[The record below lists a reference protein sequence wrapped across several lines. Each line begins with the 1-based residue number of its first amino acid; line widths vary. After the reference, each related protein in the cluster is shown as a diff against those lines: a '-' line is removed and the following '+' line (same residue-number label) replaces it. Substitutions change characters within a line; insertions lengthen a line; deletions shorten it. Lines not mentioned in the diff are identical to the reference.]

1 MFCVGVHRRL
11 QSLRAP
17 PPNLAELKLHAI
29 GTWSECCG
37 HLEEQQQL
45 WTPLTADP
53 EHLSQFSIYLGEVRI
68 ERGLSLHGHGCA
80 GTHFVD
86 HTDLKLTAWL
96 PHLDRFPFL
105 RSKFYFMDSVS
116 GEVFFKRSFTT
127 KIDVSHSVHRICIL
141 FSSTPNWLFPLFDT
155 LIRCQFNWV
164 ENSLGDNKVQL

>member
-1 MFCVGVHRRL
+1 MFCVSVHRSL

-17 PPNLAELKLHAI
+17 SPSHRAEVTCNRNLKWVL
-29 GTWSECCG
+29 WSPGRAATTC
-37 HLEEQQQL
+37 
-45 WTPLTADP
+45 TPLTADP

-68 ERGLSLHGHGCA
+68 DRGLSLHGHGCA

-127 KIDVSHSVHRICIL
+127 KI
-141 FSSTPNWLFPLFDT
+141 W
-155 LIRCQFNWV
+155 CQ
-164 ENSLGDNKVQL
+164 SLGSQNMYFVFFHSQLALSSVWYINQMSVRLSWEQPGS